1 MVEHLVWD
9 QGVAGSS
16 PVYPT
21 IVKLIMSK
29 IIDSIKSW
37 ICGTISKQSY
47 IEFEW
52 DEECNEK
59 HNSFLLKHLEECSS
73 ASPWISFRYVEG
85 KMLKKIT
92 CPICG
97 DEMIIGA

>member
-1 MVEHLVWD
+1 
-9 QGVAGSS
+9 
-16 PVYPT
+16 
-21 IVKLIMSK
+21 MSK
-29 IIDSIKSW
+29 IIDNIKSW

-59 HNSFLLKHLEECSS
+59 HNNFLLKHLEECSS

-97 DEMIIGA
+97 EEMIIGA

>member
-1 MVEHLVWD
+1 MN
-9 QGVAGSS
+9 
-16 PVYPT
+16 
-21 IVKLIMSK
+21 KLID
-29 IIDSIKSW
+29 IIKSW
-37 ICGTISKQSY
+37 ICGTISNKSY

-52 DEECNEK
+52 NEECNEK
-59 HNSFLLKHLEECSS
+59 HNSFLLKHLEKCSS

-97 DEMIIGA
+97 EEMIIGA

>member
-1 MVEHLVWD
+1 
-9 QGVAGSS
+9 
-16 PVYPT
+16 
-21 IVKLIMSK
+21 MSK

-97 DEMIIGA
+97 EEMIIGA